1 MDYINLIEQIFQ
13 ICIIPLI
20 GILTSYLVAVLKKK
34 KTEIETKV
42 ENETLK
48 KYLNLLDDTVI
59 RCIETTNQTYVNS
72 LKDQGKF
79 DAEAQQKAFNQ
90 TYESIINI
98 LGQDAISY
106 LNNIFG
112 DLNQYISSK
121 IESEIV
127 NNKKEVSK

>member
-1 MDYINLIEQIFQ
+1 MDYIDLIEQIFQ

-20 GILTSYLVAVLKKK
+20 GILTSYLVTVLKKK
-34 KTEIETKV
+34 KTEIEIKV

-90 TYESIINI
+90 TYDSIINI

-106 LNNIFG
+106 LNTIFG
-112 DLNQYISSK
+112 DLNQYITNK

-127 NNKKEVSK
+127 NSKKEGK

>member
-1 MDYINLIEQIFQ
+1 MEYIELIEQIFQ
-13 ICIIPLI
+13 ICIIPLL

-34 KTEIETKV
+34 KSEIEVKV
-42 ENETLK
+42 DNETLK
-48 KYLNLLDDTVI
+48 KYLDLLDDTVV

-72 LKDQGKF
+72 LKEQGSF
-79 DAEAQQKAFNQ
+79 DAEAQKKAFTQ
-90 TYESIINI
+90 TYESVINI

-112 DLNQYISSK
+112 DLNQYISNK

-127 NNKKEVSK
+127 NSKKEEK